1 MQIARERLGIHRQ
14 RFSLQ
19 RLNGRCRLLSAG
31 TLLLL
36 RHGPDPPSANIWLPP
51 LYHCASSPA
60 SAPPALS
67 PCHKPPA
74 TAVQLIWELSGM
86 HCNSCFR
93 LFVDICWGKIKQRPA
108 YPRTD
113 GVHSM
118 FGRGFSESNTEKIV
132 LHKFFD
138 HTGYYRYGRSTR
150 KSCALKVLE
159 SDLHGV

>member
-1 MQIARERLGIHRQ
+1 MAVASCSVQE
-14 RFSLQ
+14 RFSCSDLVQILLPRTFGCLHCTIVLALLQ
-19 RLNGRCRLLSAG
+19 ALPLLCRRVISRL
-31 TLLLL
+31 
-36 RHGPDPPSANIWLPP
+36 P
-51 LYHCASSPA
+51 
-60 SAPPALS
+60 
-67 PCHKPPA
+67 
-74 TAVQLIWELSGM
+74 QLCSLFGK

-93 LFVDICWGKIKQRPA
+93 SFVDICWGKIKQRPA

-138 HTGYYRYGRSTR
+138 HTGNYRYGRSTR
-150 KSCALKVLE
+150 KSCSLKVLE